1 MPLKKKE
8 NKMNVK
14 LLILCFPMLLAGC
27 ISLDPD
33 YKRPDLSTPATS
45 PQGEAYASSGKATV
59 GRYRDTG
66 WYDYIQDA
74 KLRQVVAMSLD
85 SSRDLREAVANVKS
99 AKAQYGEERSNLFP
113 TINAELSGS
122 RSRSLSG
129 EGNKTAISSSYEG
142 DASVSSFELD
152 LFGKNQSLTREQYE
166 TYLSTLEGA
175 RSTRLTVLYNT
186 VDYWLTLAADRSH
199 LAVAQETA
207 ESARQSLEV
216 TQAQL
221 RHGTAS
227 MVDVSSA
234 DTTYQSALADV
245 ASYKTSVAQDKNA
258 LDLVVGKTVPDA
270 LLPEGIETLSHAFRE
285 IPAGVSSD
293 VLLNRPDV
301 LEAEHNLKS
310 ANASIGAARANF
322 YPSISLTASGGA
334 ASSDLSSLF
343 KHGAGVWSFSPS
355 ISLPIFSGGYNTSQL
370 NYTKA
375 QKEYY
380 VAAYDKAVQTA
391 FQEVADALAR
401 RGTINDQLTGQQN
414 YVTSAQSYYHLSDL
428 RYRNGVDSWL
438 NALIAQRTL
447 YTARTSLISTQQE
460 YYENLITLYKVMGGG
475 TALKESEIK
484 H

>member
-1 MPLKKKE
+1 MTF
-8 NKMNVK
+8 K
-14 LLILCFPMLLAGC
+14 LLILCLPMLLAGC

-33 YKRPDLSTPATS
+33 YKRPELATPATS
-45 PQGEAYASSGKATV
+45 PKGEAYAGLGKVTA
-59 GRYRDTG
+59 GHYRDTG
-66 WYDYIQDA
+66 WHDYILDSR
-74 KLRQVVAMSLD
+74 LRQVVAMSLD
-85 SSRDLREAVANVKS
+85 SSRDLREAVANVK
-99 AKAQYGEERSNLFP
+99 AARAQYGEERSNLFP

-122 RSRSLSG
+122 RARSLTG
-129 EGNKTAISSSYEG
+129 EGNKTAVSSSYEG

-152 LFGKNQSLTREQYE
+152 LFGKNKSLTREQYE
-166 TYLSTLEGA
+166 SYLSTLQGA

-186 VDYWLTLAADRSH
+186 VDYWLTLAADRSN
-199 LAVAQETA
+199 LVVAKETA
-207 ESARQSLEV
+207 ESARQSLDV
-216 TQAQL
+216 IKAQL
-221 RHGTAS
+221 SHGTAS

-234 DTTYQSALADV
+234 ETTYQSALADV

-258 LDLVVGKTVPDA
+258 LDLVVGKTVPDN
-270 LLPEGIETLSHAFRE
+270 LLPEGIDTLSHAFRE
-285 IPAGVSSD
+285 IPASISSD

-322 YPSISLTASGGA
+322 FPSISLTASGGA

-380 VAAYDKAVQTA
+380 IAAYEKAVQTA

-401 RGTINDQLTGQQN
+401 RGTINEQLTGQQN
-414 YVTSAQSYYHLSDL
+414 YVTAAESYYHLADL
-428 RYRNGVDSWL
+428 RYQNGVDSWL
-438 NALIAQRTL
+438 NALDAQRTL
-447 YTARTSLISTQQE
+447 YTARTSLVSTQQE

-475 TALKESEIK
+475 TALKESDIS

>member
-1 MPLKKKE
+1 MTF
-8 NKMNVK
+8 K
-14 LLILCFPMLLAGC
+14 LLILCLPMLLAGC

-33 YKRPDLSTPATS
+33 YKRPELATPATS
-45 PQGEAYASSGKATV
+45 PKGEAYAGLGKVTA
-59 GRYRDTG
+59 GHYRDTG
-66 WYDYIQDA
+66 WHDYILDSR
-74 KLRQVVAMSLD
+74 LRQVVAMSLD
-85 SSRDLREAVANVKS
+85 SSRDLREAVANVK
-99 AKAQYGEERSNLFP
+99 AARAQYGEERSNLFP

-122 RSRSLSG
+122 RSRSLTG
-129 EGNKTAISSSYEG
+129 EGNKTAVSSSYEG

-166 TYLSTLEGA
+166 SYLSTLQGA

-186 VDYWLTLAADRSH
+186 VDYWLTLAADRSN
-199 LAVAQETA
+199 LVVAKETA
-207 ESARQSLEV
+207 ESARQSLDV
-216 TQAQL
+216 IKAQL
-221 RHGTAS
+221 SHGTAS

-234 DTTYQSALADV
+234 ETTYQSALADV

-258 LDLVVGKTVPDA
+258 LDLVVGKTVPDN
-270 LLPEGIETLSHAFRE
+270 LLPEGIDTLSHAFRE
-285 IPAGVSSD
+285 IPASISSD

-322 YPSISLTASGGA
+322 FPSISLTASGGA

-380 VAAYDKAVQTA
+380 IAAYEKAVQTA

-401 RGTINDQLTGQQN
+401 RGTINEQLTGQQN
-414 YVTSAQSYYHLSDL
+414 YVTAAESYYHLADL
-428 RYRNGVDSWL
+428 RYQNGVDSWL
-438 NALIAQRTL
+438 NALDAQRTL
-447 YTARTSLISTQQE
+447 YTARTSLVSTQQE

-475 TALKESEIK
+475 TALKESDIS